1 MAEAQEPSVLQ
12 EMIKKWKA
20 EHKAKPRPLDYEMFL
35 QISNMVSDSCEI
47 KVARNPLDEDHDWI
61 PNTPCLGVTKIFQDS
76 EGRLTLRATHG
87 KSHYTVDKL
96 HSELRRVGKKIS
108 LSSSIMVQL
117 SDSKTVQLTDVYSHA
132 LVKDSW
138 AGLPFD
144 LVFAYYEEDEKK
156 EEKKQAEEEA

>member
-1 MAEAQEPSVLQ
+1 MVCSYVIPHLKSNSGFDDVFQRFRIRERFDIRSPEDLNFRS
-12 EMIKKWKA
+12 
-20 EHKAKPRPLDYEMFL
+20 F
-35 QISNMVSDSCEI
+35 ISG
-47 KVARNPLDEDHDWI
+47 LHG
-61 PNTPCLGVTKIFQDS
+61 LF
-76 EGRLTLRATHG
+76 TLRATHG
-87 KSHYTVDKL
+87 KSNYTVDKL
-96 HSELRRVGKKIS
+96 HHELRRVGKKIS

-156 EEKKQAEEEA
+156 EEKKQVEEEA